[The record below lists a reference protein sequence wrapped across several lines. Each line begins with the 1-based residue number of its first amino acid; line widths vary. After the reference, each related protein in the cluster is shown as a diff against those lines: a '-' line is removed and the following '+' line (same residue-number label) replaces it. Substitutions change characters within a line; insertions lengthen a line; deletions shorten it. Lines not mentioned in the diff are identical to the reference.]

1 MENEKIKKLH
11 VHKRNPQDAFL
22 GNDILINPK
31 DFPDVVLRDILEI
44 HHSDSDNSR
53 LLLQVT
59 TVTDEF
65 QQKDTIS
72 IEHSIANSFHLKP
85 YNNVVVKKVDPKAV
99 ALDLVELLFKD
110 QYFSRSDFWRLR
122 DSLSNT
128 CAYLNKKLEAYD
140 MRAQV
145 YELWSKGE
153 RVTCGVINSDTRVV
167 FRSSTSVVQIFIQMS
182 SEMWDF
188 DLYGDLYIEKA
199 VDGFLTDL
207 FAKWKD
213 QNCLHDV
220 SIVLFSRT
228 FYEAQNIEEFPVFM
242 RDCLQVDYMG
252 RFYEDFYRIIIQN
265 ERYEDWTTTIK
276 KLRKCI
282 NQYQDYVLKYHERPG
297 EKIPKAYNST
307 AAQGNFL
314 ETLNMTLNLFEK
326 YYFDRN
332 FDRTGKVAVVITPG
346 PGVFEV
352 DRQLTN
358 ITKQRTIDCGV
369 GSDLVCMGEQPLHAA
384 PLFKF
389 HSKSQKSDLEVGDDY
404 NIPHWMNHSFY
415 ISKHQIEARLQ
426 GSFVPRIKPPP
437 EIFKPKPKSKERTEL
452 IHSPQSVHNDEDNFP
467 YLSELIHSPQ
477 SVHNDEDNFP
487 YLSELIHSPQ
497 SSVHNHEVNFPYL
510 SELIH
515 SPQSVHNDEDNFP
528 FVDYDEYDAQIF
540 KVPVP
545 SFGLGERK
553 RVIRYQNNKSTIST
567 LAEAK
572 RLRQPRDRHI
582 SDDFAGLALEK
593 SEGRSQG
600 TRSPAINIP
609 RSPSGEEVAYS
620 VGCYPV
626 IDKKLSFES
635 TDSEETIKLR
645 PRVGSAGSPVSH
657 SRAQHHVKSRRALI
671 NPFAPSRMQ
680 FKMTSYRRRW
690 VHAFPRGIRGA
701 AVQTHH
707 IHYYR
712 CYRMYSPLT
721 KFTDLRGAYKT
732 HHIHTSTT
740 DAIECIHFLT
750 FIYRFWSGADA
761 IECTFDLLFTDLPIQ
776 THHIQIYM
784 ELQYK
789 PITYTTDAR
798 MYSPLTDASTE
809 CIAIEY
815 LRGAAVQ
822 THHIHT
828 STTDAIEDAFI
839 YRMYTST
846 TDAIEL
852 QTHHIHTSTT
862 DAIECTDPSHHIHTS
877 TTDAIEEEHCLPTPE
892 VLQGAHLALEARKT
906 KLFSRQSSNDFVDGP
921 GNEGRDSGGSS
932 LGLSPLHSSYQ
943 GNNDPHWPSSTGSS
957 VFMQDLGLVSG
968 RSKSAKD
975 KSYLWGPTGEQEWS
989 PEMTTGTDWR
999 PAESHRNIQSESCL
1013 IKPLLGTDF
1022 QSKNFC
1028 AGISVDWKSLT
1039 MPASLPITTDY
1050 FPGKQSLTNDY
1061 VVSDY
1066 NLLPEDVNFDMN
1078 QSDSDKI
1085 NPKKPLSTVQVFR
1098 ELISSRL
1105 AQGFQIIVLPASTSP
1120 VSQSKLV
1127 PGQQYSMGLMR
1138 ARPRQEPSEEYHL
1151 SIGRIFHKIRRVGST
1166 ITVTRYRPRHEQPAL
1181 SYSYRYRF
1189 KVPDSLGY
1197 DVSWSEFKNEKLE
1210 NYNWNYFDQYIC
1222 THGEGDFGLLES
1234 LKFWRSRFLLL
1245 PINIPA
1251 TKKIID
1257 GNDRCDIYQEISDTD
1272 TENFVHGFIRYLETL
1287 NKLKRT
1293 SQERRLKN
1301 SGDQVQSP
1309 APPQGETTKQSDT
1322 QQTRQKETITASTQ
1336 STNIAEIMIDNQFGL
1351 PLLSKQPGLPHNCF
1365 IAEEAVN
1372 WCVQEVDGIK
1382 TITAAIL
1389 LMQRL
1394 IDDQVI
1400 VHASGNPKH
1409 KFIYGFYLYCVIPN
1423 KEKAPEFLVYNS
1435 TFENEWC
1442 EVVVSSANRKEPKDK
1457 FHLGDGGPSRPYDNI
1472 IDPENDDWRTQT
1484 GLSFRSQGWGQQSAT
1499 LTHKYVSVD
1508 VDFNGRSD
1516 RPEWATARYHAYY
1529 SPHCAWELELQWV
1542 VATGSI
1548 LAELVS
1554 TWYRKAR
1561 PCGFQFLP
1569 VPVDPFALPTAPD
1582 SDPLRGPIFL
1592 PLNIAC
1598 MSNGG
1603 KGIFHGYDQ
1612 DIKAQKLKH
1621 FQQSIIKRYG
1631 FMPFSVMA
1639 KPSGYPPSPNPS
1651 SSSSSP
1657 SQNEEQY
1664 VHCSG
1669 GMFVLIEDSQTT
1681 SPTMKEAPFVYGHKK
1696 KSASQLRKDY
1706 IARQTSRT
1714 NQHDDQHWNKIGFL
1728 WSWNYMLSKK
1738 WRTSHTGDEHFQD
1751 KMLADFR
1758 EFCSNKDDR
1767 LKEYWHD
1774 YKLDN
1779 PV

>member
-59 TVTDEF
+59 TVTEEF

-72 IEHSIANSFHLKP
+72 IEHSIANSFHLKA

-228 FYEAQNIEEFPVFM
+228 FYEAQYIEEFPVFM

-467 YLSELIHSPQ
+467 
-477 SVHNDEDNFP
+477 
-487 YLSELIHSPQ
+487 
-497 SSVHNHEVNFPYL
+497 
-510 SELIH
+510 
-515 SPQSVHNDEDNFP
+515 

-553 RVIRYQNNKSTIST
+553 RIIRYQSNKNTIST

-572 RLRQPRDRHI
+572 RLRRPRDRHI

-690 VHAFPRGIRGA
+690 VHAFPR
-701 AVQTHH
+701 
-707 IHYYR
+707 
-712 CYRMYSPLT
+712 
-721 KFTDLRGAYKT
+721 D
-732 HHIHTSTT
+732 
-740 DAIECIHFLT
+740 
-750 FIYRFWSGADA
+750 
-761 IECTFDLLFTDLPIQ
+761 
-776 THHIQIYM
+776 
-784 ELQYK
+784 
-789 PITYTTDAR
+789 
-798 MYSPLTDASTE
+798 
-809 CIAIEY
+809 

-822 THHIHT
+822 T
-828 STTDAIEDAFI
+828 
-839 YRMYTST
+839 
-846 TDAIEL
+846 
-852 QTHHIHTSTT
+852 
-862 DAIECTDPSHHIHTS
+862 HHIHTS

-1322 QQTRQKETITASTQ
+1322 QQTRQKETITASTP
-1336 STNIAEIMIDNQFGL
+1336 STKIAEIMVDNQFGL

-1442 EVVVSSANRKEPKDK
+1442 EVVVSVANRKEPKDK
-1457 FHLGDGGPSRPYDNI
+1457 FHLGDDGPSRPYDNI

-1484 GLSFRSQGWGQQSAT
+1484 GLSFRSQGWGQQSDTILNIIHNAT

-1612 DIKAQKLKH
+1612 DIKTQKLKH

>member
-59 TVTDEF
+59 TVTGEF

-72 IEHSIANSFHLKP
+72 IEHSIASSFHLKP

-128 CAYLNKKLEAYD
+128 CAYLNMKLEAYD

-207 FAKWKD
+207 FAKWKE

-220 SIVLFSRT
+220 TIVLFSRT
-228 FYEAQNIEEFPVFM
+228 FYEAQYIEEFPVFM

-437 EIFKPKPKSKERTEL
+437 EIFKPKPKSKER
-452 IHSPQSVHNDEDNFP
+452 N
-467 YLSELIHSPQ
+467 SELIHSPQ

-487 YLSELIHSPQ
+487 S
-497 SSVHNHEVNFPYL
+497 L

-553 RVIRYQNNKSTIST
+553 RIIRFQGNKNTIST
-567 LAEAK
+567 FAEAK

-635 TDSEETIKLR
+635 TDSEETIKLK

-690 VHAFPRGIRGA
+690 VHAFPR
-701 AVQTHH
+701 
-707 IHYYR
+707 
-712 CYRMYSPLT
+712 
-721 KFTDLRGAYKT
+721 D
-732 HHIHTSTT
+732 
-740 DAIECIHFLT
+740 
-750 FIYRFWSGADA
+750 
-761 IECTFDLLFTDLPIQ
+761 
-776 THHIQIYM
+776 
-784 ELQYK
+784 
-789 PITYTTDAR
+789 
-798 MYSPLTDASTE
+798 
-809 CIAIEY
+809 

-828 STTDAIEDAFI
+828 STTDAIE
-839 YRMYTST
+839 
-846 TDAIEL
+846 
-852 QTHHIHTSTT
+852 
-862 DAIECTDPSHHIHTS
+862 
-877 TTDAIEEEHCLPTPE
+877 EEHSLPTRE

-906 KLFSRQSSNDFVDGP
+906 KLFSRQSSNDFVDVP

-943 GNNDPHWPSSTGSS
+943 GNTDPHWPSSTGSS
-957 VFMQDLGLVSG
+957 VFMNDLGSVSG

-1050 FPGKQSLTNDY
+1050 FPEKQSLTNDY

-1105 AQGFQIIVLPASTSP
+1105 AQGFQIIVLSASTSP

-1166 ITVTRYRPRHEQPAL
+1166 ITVTRYRPRHEQPTL

-1257 GNDRCDIYQEISDTD
+1257 GNDRCDIYTEISDTD
-1272 TENFVHGFIRYLETL
+1272 TGNFVHGFIRYLETL

-1309 APPQGETTKQSDT
+1309 APPQGETTKQSDA
-1322 QQTRQKETITASTQ
+1322 QQTRQKETISGSTP
-1336 STNIAEIMIDNQFGL
+1336 SIKIAEIMVDNQFGL

-1372 WCVQEVDGIK
+1372 WCVQEVEGIK
-1382 TITAAIL
+1382 TITAAIV

-1423 KEKAPEFLVYNS
+1423 KEKAPEFMVYNS

-1442 EVVVSSANRKEPKDK
+1442 EVVVATSNRNQPKDK
-1457 FHLGDGGPSRPYDNI
+1457 FHLGDDGSSRPYDNI
-1472 IDPENDDWRTQT
+1472 IDAENDDWRTQT
-1484 GLSFRSQGWGQQSAT
+1484 GLSFRSQGWGQQSDSILNIKHHAT

-1529 SPHCAWELELQWV
+1529 SPQCAWELELQWV

-1651 SSSSSP
+1651 SSGSSP